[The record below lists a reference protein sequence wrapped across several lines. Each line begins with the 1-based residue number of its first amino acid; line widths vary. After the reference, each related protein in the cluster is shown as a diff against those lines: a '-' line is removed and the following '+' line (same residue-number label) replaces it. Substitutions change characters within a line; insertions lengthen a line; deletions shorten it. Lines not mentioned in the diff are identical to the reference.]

1 MKLKV
6 FSIFDSKAEAF
17 NTPFF
22 FNMTGQ
28 ALRAFE
34 DLAKDPQAA
43 ISKHPEDYTLFE
55 IGEFDTDTGQLIPLP
70 TPHSLGLAITQLG
83 ETEQ

>member
-1 MKLKV
+1 MKLKI
-6 FSIFDSKAEAF
+6 FSIFDAKAEAF

-28 ALRAFE
+28 ATRAFQ
-34 DLAKDPQAA
+34 DLVADPQSA

-55 IGEFDTDTGQLIPLP
+55 IGEFDTDTANVTPLP
-70 TPHSLGLAITQLG
+70 TPHSLGLGI
-83 ETEQ
+83 EYKEQIQ